1 MMTTSPAANYTA
13 MSFRDIATSYNKI
26 NAIPEKAALQI
37 GKVIAHVVGKHS
49 SILDIGA
56 GAGRITIPIAV
67 AGCSVTALDCE
78 PKMLEELERQIKE
91 FSLNIKTV
99 VGDATKLPFADQTF
113 DAVFTSNLL
122 HLVPEWEKAIDEAIR
137 VMKFGGVFIQGRD
150 WVAPESCFARLRN
163 KLRENV
169 AALDP
174 NLKPTAAAG
183 PALFQALEKRGGKNE
198 PEIIAARWTISTS
211 PAQVLAQMEARTFN
225 ETWQLEEGLLREA
238 LGRTRGW
245 AREQWHSLTREETV
259 EFRFLIYLTR
269 ALKRKQSEES

>member
-1 MMTTSPAANYTA
+1 MTNTSPAADYA
-13 MSFRDIATSYNKI
+13 KISFKDIAASYNKI

-37 GKVIAHVVGKHS
+37 GKVVAHIAGKRA
-49 SILDIGA
+49 SILDVGA
-56 GAGRITIPIAV
+56 GAGRITIPIAL
-67 AGCSVTALDCE
+67 AGCAATALDCE
-78 PKMLEELERQIKE
+78 PKMLAELERQAKE
-91 FSLNIKTV
+91 FSLNLTTV
-99 VGDATKLPFADQTF
+99 VGDATKLPFPDHAF
-113 DAVFTSNLL
+113 DAIFTSNLL

-137 VMKFGGVFIQGRD
+137 VMKFGGVLIQGRD

-169 AALDP
+169 AALNP

-198 PEIIAARWTISTS
+198 PEIIAARWSLSFS
-211 PAQVLAQMEARTFN
+211 PAQLLAQMEARAFN

-238 LGRTRGW
+238 LGRTRAW
-245 AREQWHSLTREETV
+245 AREQWHNLTREEEV
-259 EFRFLIYLTR
+259 EFRFLIYITR